1 MDFAEQTAGTADDF
15 SFGWEL
21 REQTGAVC
29 TVGDAAADAAF
40 VADRP
45 TDAITDILHGLC
57 GLYGPLPGER
67 FFFRSEPVE
76 FRWVLDRQGTD
87 VDISIYL
94 FPDVHGGVG
103 TPDSAG
109 LLVWRSR
116 QARGRFVHAVLDTTE
131 AVLDGEGAR
140 PEPAGRRTG
149 PSPLSAL
156 VELRRMHRRDDGC
169 GAACRPATPEE
180 HSDGRRRLPH
190 P

>member
-1 MDFAEQTAGTADDF
+1 MDFAEQTAGAADGF

-21 REQTGAVC
+21 REQAGAVC

-57 GLYGPLPGER
+57 GLYGPLPAER

-94 FPDVHGGVG
+94 FPDVRGGLG
-103 TPDSAG
+103 LPDSAG

-116 QARGRFVHAVLDTTE
+116 QARGRFVHAVLDTAE
-131 AVLDGEGAR
+131 AVLDGQGGR
-140 PEPAGRRTG
+140 PESAERPAGPG
-149 PSPLSAL
+149 PLAAL

-169 GAACRPATPEE
+169 GAACPPPASGE
-180 HSDGRRRLPH
+180 HPADRRRLPH
-190 P
+190 A